1 MVINEDMAEQ
11 GQDKS
16 SGQGGERPLMFEG
29 DIDMSI
35 ARDGTWFYQGTPIKR
50 ERLVRLFAS
59 VLMRDDAGDYW
70 LKTPVEKARI
80 SVEDAPFVAVELRIE
95 GEGAEQRL
103 LFRTNLDEEV
113 TAGPE
118 HPLRIEEDAETGEP
132 SPYVTVREGLEALI
146 ARPVFYEL
154 AELAVPEET
163 GGDRLGVWSDGVFFS
178 LGSAR

>member
-1 MVINEDMAEQ
+1 MVNNEDMAEDS
-11 GQDKS
+11 QDKAAGS
-16 SGQGGERPLMFEG
+16 GGERPLLFEG

-50 ERLVRLFAS
+50 MRLVRLFAS
-59 VLMRDDAGDYW
+59 VLLRDEAGDYW

-80 SVEDAPFVAVELRIE
+80 SVEDAPFVAVELRVE
-95 GEGAEQRL
+95 GDGPDQRL

-113 TAGPE
+113 AAGPE
-118 HPLRIEEDAETGEP
+118 HPLRVEEDAESGEP
-132 SPYVTVREGLEALI
+132 SPYVTVRDGLEALI

-154 AELAVPEET
+154 ADLAVPDEDDP
-163 GGDRLGVWSDGVFFS
+163 DRLGVWSAGVFFP